1 MLLSENSS
9 TPFCDNE
16 TSVVQ
21 FIISVKK
28 PPLGILI
35 FFMFFAAVGFLL
47 PLVVIF
53 IFKNHEEN
61 PSPAIILITALFWI
75 GSYYL
80 LRLILW
86 NLYGRE
92 IIQFSDNGIDYF
104 FDFRYFKSKI
114 ISFQKNNE
122 LKIELSSNQKNEEGS
137 HILTI
142 EQGLKKV
149 QTSIPINRNTEIST
163 LLEKYNKPA

>member
-1 MLLSENSS
+1 MFISDV
-9 TPFCDNE
+9 PIGDNE
-16 TSVVQ
+16 TSIIQ
-21 FIISVKK
+21 FILRVKK
-28 PPLGILI
+28 APLAILI
-35 FFMFFAAVGFLL
+35 FFMTFAAVGFLL

-53 IFKNHEEN
+53 IFKNQDEN

-92 IIQFSDNGIDYF
+92 IIQFSENGIDYF
-104 FDFRYFKSKI
+104 CDFRYFKSKT

-122 LKIELSSNQKNEEGS
+122 LIIDLSSNQENEEGS

-142 EQGLKKV
+142 QQGLKKV
-149 QTSIPINRNTEIST
+149 QTSIPIDRITEIST
-163 LLEKYNKPA
+163 LIEKHKKPA